1 MKTPF
6 DRFYKQFQMSNK
18 YILPYTGSAQSVIE
32 IGCGEGGNLLPYIV
46 NGSKIIGIDKS
57 VDKVEF
63 AKTHYEIGSDI
74 FICIDIFDYKSDQT
88 YDLILV
94 KDVLEH
100 IDNKRLFMEHIKSF
114 MADHSKLFI
123 AFSPWSMPYG
133 GHQQCC
139 RSFLRFI
146 PYVHLLPF
154 YRSLLEYFET
164 PEMVLA
170 LLEIK
175 LTRLS
180 VKQFKQIISG
190 YRIEKETFWL
200 INPSYIRFG
209 LWPVRFLNIRFLVTS
224 YWCIISKIK

>member
-1 MKTPF
+1 MKTAF
-6 DRFYKQFQMSNK
+6 DRFYKQFQVSKK
-18 YILPYTGSAQSVIE
+18 YILPYTGLVQSVIE
-32 IGCGEGGNLLPYIV
+32 IGCGEGGNLLPYLV
-46 NGSKIIGIDKS
+46 KGCKIKGIDKS
-57 VDKVEF
+57 ESKIKY
-63 AKTHYEIGSDI
+63 ASKYSKG
-74 FICIDIFDYKSDQT
+74 FICTDIFDYNPDQS

-209 LWPVRFLNIRFLVTS
+209 LWPVRFLNIRFLITS